1 MGDATGL
8 AAGRGR
14 SVRLVRLREVV
25 SDSPCVRL
33 REDLDV
39 VGIIVTKEPLLGD
52 VVIDADG

>member
-1 MGDATGL
+1 MGDAAGL